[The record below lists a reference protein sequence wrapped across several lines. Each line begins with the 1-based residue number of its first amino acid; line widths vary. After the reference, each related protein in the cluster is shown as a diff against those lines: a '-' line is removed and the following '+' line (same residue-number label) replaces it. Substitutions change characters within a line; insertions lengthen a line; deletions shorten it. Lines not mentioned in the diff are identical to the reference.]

1 MFKATRA
8 IYDALTATGALKG
21 VNTNENGKTSAV
33 TVPFQAPGG
42 GSYTIIFANSD
53 DDTDTAV
60 RVFELFHVG
69 MFKKAKALEACN
81 EMNNKFRYVKFVV
94 DKDGDLNAEYDMTV
108 RGCDP
113 AAASVEMVIRF
124 SKIIEEAYPVLAA
137 ACR

>member
-1 MFKATRA
+1 MYKATQA
-8 IYDALTATGALKG
+8 IYDALTATGSLKG
-21 VNTNENGKTSAV
+21 INTSDNGKMSAV
-33 TVPFQAPGG
+33 SLPFSAPGG
-42 GSYTIIFANSD
+42 GSYTILFANTD

-60 RVFELFHVG
+60 RVFKLFHVG

-81 EMNNKFRYVKFVV
+81 ELNNKFRYAKFVV
-94 DKDGDLNAEYDMTV
+94 DKDGDLNVEYDMTV

-113 AAASVEMVIRF
+113 AAASLELVIRF